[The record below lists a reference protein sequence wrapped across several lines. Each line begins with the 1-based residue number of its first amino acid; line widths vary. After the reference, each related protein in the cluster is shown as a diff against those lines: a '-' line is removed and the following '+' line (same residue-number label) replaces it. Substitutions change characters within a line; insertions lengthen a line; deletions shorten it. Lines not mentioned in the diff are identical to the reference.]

1 MKNEASDVEEL
12 VLGDVGDVKDSNGLR
27 FRKASS
33 GSDAN
38 GELGGGAAHLVPG
51 SDTPQRVK
59 WFQQRPRDSMHM
71 GPTMQG
77 CSEREKHDKTCCVR
91 DQPCKFLKAYHEKA
105 YQAELRY
112 VHVPRVCK

>member
-1 MKNEASDVEEL
+1 MGDDNEDL
-12 VLGDVGDVKDSNGLR
+12 YLGPFGQQPRLYTGRWQK
-27 FRKASS
+27 
-33 GSDAN
+33 
-38 GELGGGAAHLVPG
+38 ELGGGAAHLVPG